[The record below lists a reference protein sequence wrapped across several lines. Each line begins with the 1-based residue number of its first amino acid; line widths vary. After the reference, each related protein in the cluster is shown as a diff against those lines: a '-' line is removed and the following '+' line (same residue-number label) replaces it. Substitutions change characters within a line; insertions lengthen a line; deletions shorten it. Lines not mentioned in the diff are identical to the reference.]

1 MSTDENRISHTIGS
15 FADVPLVDPDEPT
28 PSSPS
33 AEDVATHVKNG
44 AKANFYTPEQV
55 VWSTPEGIDVK
66 PVYTEADRDAA
77 EAEGYPL
84 HSYPGAPPFL
94 RGPYPTMYVNQ
105 PWTIRQY
112 AGFST
117 AAESNAFYRRNL
129 AAGQKGLSVAFDL
142 ATHRGYDSDHP
153 RVQGDVGMAG
163 VAIDSIYDM
172 RQLFDGID
180 LGSVSV
186 SMTMNGA
193 VLPILALYVAAAE
206 EQGVGPEKL
215 AGTIQNDI
223 LKEFMVRNTYIYPPK
238 PSMRIISDIFAYTS
252 EKMPKYNSIS
262 ISGYHIQEAG
272 ATADLEL
279 AYTLADGVEY
289 IRAGLDAG
297 MDIDTFAPRL
307 SFFWAIGMNFFM
319 EVAKLR
325 AGRLLWAE
333 LVQQFEPKSAKSRS
347 LRTHSQ
353 TSGWSLTA
361 QDVFNNV
368 ARTCVEAMAAT
379 QGHTQSLHTNAL
391 DEALALPTDFSAR
404 IARNTQLL
412 IAQESNTVRPID
424 PWGGSHYV
432 EWLTHQLANRAR
444 AHIAEV
450 EEAGGMAQA
459 IGEGIPKLRIEEAA
473 ARTQAR
479 IDSGRQP
486 LVGVNKYVPDEPDT
500 IEVLKVENSKVRKEQ
515 IEKLERLR
523 AERDTAEVEAAL
535 ANLTRAAASD
545 QPGMENNLLALAID
559 AARKMATVGEI
570 SDALEKVYG
579 RHQAEIRTISGVY
592 RDEAG
597 KSENITRAT
606 ALVEQFAEDEGRRPR
621 VLVCKMGQDGHDRGQ
636 KVIATA
642 FADIGFDVD
651 VGPLFQTPEEVA
663 RQAADNDVHVVGV
676 SSLAAGHLTLVPALR
691 QALAEVGREDI
702 MIVVGGVIPPG
713 DFDELYAA
721 GAAAIFPPGTVIADA
736 AIGLVEKLSV
746 ALGHAPR
753 EANA

>member
-1 MSTDENRISHTIGS
+1 MTVPDFTGIDLGPAAAAGVNEDQWRSAVKESTGRSD
-15 FADVPLVDPDEPT
+15 DDLVW
-28 PSSPS
+28 
-33 AEDVATHVKNG
+33 N
-44 AKANFYTPEQV
+44 
-55 VWSTPEGIDVK
+55 TPEGIDVK
-66 PVYTEADRDAA
+66 PLYTSQDLVGLDFL
-77 EAEGYPL
+77 GT
-84 HSYPGAPPFL
+84 YPGIAPYL

-117 AAESNAFYRRNL
+117 AEESNAFYRRNL

-142 ATHRGYDSDHP
+142 PTHRGYDSDHP
-153 RVQGDVGMAG
+153 RVSGDVGMAG

-172 RQLFDGID
+172 RQLFDGIPLD
-180 LGSVSV
+180 RMTV

-193 VLPILALYVAAAE
+193 VLPVLALYIVAAE
-206 EQGVGPEKL
+206 EQGVAPEKL

-223 LKEFMVRNTYIYPPK
+223 LKEFMVRNTYIYPPT

-252 EKMPKYNSIS
+252 RKMPRYNSIS

-289 IRAGLDAG
+289 LRAGLDVGLDVDA
-297 MDIDTFAPRL
+297 FAPRL

-319 EVAKLR
+319 EIAKLR
-325 AGRLLWAE
+325 AARLLWAR
-333 LVQQFEPKSAKSRS
+333 LVKKFDPKNAKSLS

-368 ARTCVEAMAAT
+368 PRTCVEAMAAT

-412 IAQESNTVRPID
+412 IQQESGTTRVID
-424 PWGGSHYV
+424 PWGGSAYV
-432 EWLTHQLANRAR
+432 EKLTYDLARRAWQ
-444 AHIAEV
+444 HIEEV
-450 EEAGGMAQA
+450 EAAGGMAKA
-459 IGEGIPKLRIEEAA
+459 IAEGIPKLRIEEAA

-486 LVGVNKYVPDEPDT
+486 VIGVNKY
-500 IEVLKVENSKVRKEQ
+500 LVETDEQ
-515 IEKLERLR
+515 IDVRSVDNSSVRTQQIAKLRRLR
-523 AERDTAEVEAAL
+523 DERDEAACQDAL
-535 ANLTRAAASD
+535 RALTGAAGAGSSQGLD
-545 QPGMENNLLALAID
+545 GNLLALAVN
-559 AARKMATVGEI
+559 AARAKATVGEI

-579 RHQAEIRTISGVY
+579 RHSGQIRTISGVY
-592 RDEAG
+592 RNEAG
-597 KSENITRAT
+597 TSPAVESTRVA
-606 ALVEQFAEDEGRRPR
+606 VEEFERAEGRRPR
-621 VLVCKMGQDGHDRGQ
+621 ILVAKMGQDGHDRGQ

-642 FADIGFDVD
+642 FADLGFDVD
-651 VGPLFQTPEEVA
+651 VGPLFQTPGEVA
-663 RQAADNDVHVVGV
+663 RQAVEADVHIVGV

-691 QALAEVGREDI
+691 EELAKEGREDI

-713 DFDELYAA
+713 DIDELHRA
-721 GAAAIFPPGTVIADA
+721 GAAAVFPPGTVIPDA
-736 AIGLVEKLSV
+736 AQDLLTTLAA
-746 ALGHAPR
+746 ALGHER
-753 EANA
+753 

>member
-1 MSTDENRISHTIGS
+1 MTTNEVQHVIGS
-15 FADVPLVDPDEPT
+15 FADVALTDPQFPEPAAPT
-28 PSSPS
+28 SEQT
-33 AEDVATHVKNG
+33 AALIENLAT
-44 AKANFYTPEQV
+44 ANNYTPEQV

-66 PVYTEADRDAA
+66 PVFTKADRDAV

-84 HSYPGAPPFL
+84 GSYPGAAPFL

-129 AAGQKGLSVAFDL
+129 ASGQKGLSVAFDL

-153 RVQGDVGMAG
+153 RVAGDVGMAG
-163 VAIDSIYDM
+163 VAIDSILDM

-180 LGSVSV
+180 LSQVSV

-193 VLPILALYVAAAE
+193 VLPILALYVVAAE
-206 EQGVGPEKL
+206 EQGVAPEQL

-252 EKMPKYNSIS
+252 AKMPKFNSIS

-279 AYTLADGVEY
+279 AYTLADGIEY

-297 MDIDTFAPRL
+297 MDIDKFAPRL

-333 LVQQFEPKSAKSRS
+333 LVEKFAPKNAKSLS

-368 ARTCVEAMAAT
+368 GRTCVEAMAAT

-391 DEALALPTDFSAR
+391 DEAIALPTDFSAR

-412 IAQESNTVRPID
+412 IQQESNTVRPID

-432 EWLTHQLANRAR
+432 EWLTHELANRAR

-486 LVGVNKYVPDEPDT
+486 LIGVNKYVPDEPDS
-500 IEVLKVENSKVRKEQ
+500 IEVLKVDNTKVRAEQ
-515 IEKLERLR
+515 LAKLQQLR
-523 AERDTAEVEAAL
+523 AERDEAATQAAL
-535 ANLTRAAASD
+535 AELTRAAASTEG
-545 QPGMENNLLALAID
+545 GMENNLLALAVN
-559 AARKMATVGEI
+559 AARAMATGGEI

-597 KSENITRAT
+597 KVSNISNAIE
-606 ALVEQFAEDEGRRPR
+606 LVEKFAEDEGRRPR
-621 VLVCKMGQDGHDRGQ
+621 ILVAKMGQDGHDRGQ
-636 KVIATA
+636 KVISTG
-642 FADIGFDVD
+642 FADLGFDVD

-663 RQAADNDVHVVGV
+663 QQAADADVHIVGV

-691 QALAEVGREDI
+691 EALAAAGRPDI
-702 MIVVGGVIPPG
+702 MVVVGGVIPPG
-713 DFDELYAA
+713 DFEELYQA
-721 GAAAIFPPGTVIADA
+721 GAAAIFPPGTVLADA
-736 AIGLVEKLSV
+736 AIGLLQKLSEQ
-746 ALGHAPR
+746 LGHDPIA
-753 EANA
+753 AD

>member
-1 MSTDENRISHTIGS
+1 MTTREVKHVIGS
-15 FADVPLVDPDEPT
+15 FAEVPLEDPQSPAPT
-28 PSSPS
+28 PPS
-33 AEDVATHVKNG
+33 VEQAQALIEEG
-44 AKANFYTPEQV
+44 ANANNYAAEQV

-66 PVYTEADRDAA
+66 PVYTGADRTAAA
-77 EAEGYPL
+77 ESGYPL
-84 HSYPGAPPFL
+84 DSFPGAAPFL

-153 RVQGDVGMAG
+153 RVAGDVGMAG
-163 VAIDSIYDM
+163 VAIDSILDM

-180 LGSVSV
+180 LSQVSV

-193 VLPILALYVAAAE
+193 VLPILALYVAAAG
-206 EQGVGPEKL
+206 EQGVTPDKL

-238 PSMRIISDIFAYTS
+238 PSMRIISDIFAYS
-252 EKMPKYNSIS
+252 SAEMPKYNSIS

-297 MDIDTFAPRL
+297 MDIDKFAPRL

-333 LVQQFEPKSAKSRS
+333 LVAKFDPKSAKSLS

-368 ARTCVEAMAAT
+368 PRTCVEAMAAT

-391 DEALALPTDFSAR
+391 DEAIALPTDFSAR

-412 IAQESNTVRPID
+412 LQQESGTVRPID
-424 PWGGSHYV
+424 PWGGSYYV
-432 EWLTHQLANRAR
+432 EWLTNELANRAR
-444 AHIAEV
+444 KHIEEV

-459 IGEGIPKLRIEEAA
+459 INEGIPKLRIEEAA

-486 LVGVNKYVPDEPDT
+486 LVGVNKYVPDEVDT

-515 IEKLERLR
+515 LEKLVRLR
-523 AERDTAEVEAAL
+523 AERDPVAVEAAL
-535 ANLTRAAASD
+535 ADLTRAAASTEG
-545 QPGMENNLLALAID
+545 GMENNLLALAVV
-559 AARKMATVGEI
+559 AARAMATVGEI

-597 KSENITRAT
+597 SVSNISKAME
-606 ALVEQFAEDEGRRPR
+606 LVEKFAEDEGRRPR
-621 VLVCKMGQDGHDRGQ
+621 ILVAKMGQDGHDRGQ
-636 KVIATA
+636 KVISTA

-663 RQAADNDVHVVGV
+663 NQAADNDVHVVGV

-691 QALAEVGREDI
+691 EALAAAGRPDI

-713 DFDELYAA
+713 DFDELYEA

-736 AIGLVEKLSV
+736 ASGLLEKLS
-746 ALGHAPR
+746 AQLGHD
-753 EANA
+753 NS

>member
-28 PSSPS
+28 PSPPS
-33 AEDVATHVKNG
+33 AEDVATHVQNG

-523 AERDTAEVEAAL
+523 AERDTAGVEAAL

-691 QALAEVGREDI
+691 QALADVGREDI